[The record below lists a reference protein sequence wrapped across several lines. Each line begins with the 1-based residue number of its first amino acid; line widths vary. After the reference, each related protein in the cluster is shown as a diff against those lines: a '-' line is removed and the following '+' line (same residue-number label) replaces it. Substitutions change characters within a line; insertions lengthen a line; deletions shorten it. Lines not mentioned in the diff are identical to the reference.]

1 MTSSSTG
8 GRRQSARCPR
18 RKRGYNQ
25 RSFIGCDCL
34 LRTSWNIAIVDSMA
48 TENFKTLREVAIAID
63 GLKTSIDGIRG
74 QLALMTL
81 VFAGFA
87 AASVG
92 AFGYFFIDSKSSAT
106 ALVRIETLQQAQNM
120 RFDSLEKRL
129 DNVERRLDQIVGLL
143 QPKQQGQLGGRASV
157 DPAGMR

>member
-1 MTSSSTG
+1 
-8 GRRQSARCPR
+8 
-18 RKRGYNQ
+18 
-25 RSFIGCDCL
+25 
-34 LRTSWNIAIVDSMA
+34 MA

-63 GLKTSIDGIRG
+63 GLKTSIEGIRG
-74 QLALMTL
+74 QLALMTP

-143 QPKQQGQLGGRASV
+143 QPKQQGQLGGRASI